1 MHIHTHTYIFI
12 CIYMYAKVSEFE
24 EEKKVGGRKRANVVE
39 LVWVCVKTKLMGKWK
54 MGQ

>member
-1 MHIHTHTYIFI
+1 MRK
-12 CIYMYAKVSEFE
+12 CQNLK
-24 EEKKVGGRKRANVVE
+24 KKNKVGGRKRANVVE